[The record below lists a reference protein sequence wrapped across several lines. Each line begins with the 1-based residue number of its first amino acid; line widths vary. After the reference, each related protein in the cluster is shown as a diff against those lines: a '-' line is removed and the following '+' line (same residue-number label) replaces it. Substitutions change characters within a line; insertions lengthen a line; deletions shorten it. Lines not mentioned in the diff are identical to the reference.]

1 MIGIYKITNK
11 LSGKTYIG
19 QSNDIERRFKE
30 HKYKKD
36 IPVEIAIQKYGI
48 ENFIFE
54 ILEECSIDELD
65 EKEKYYIN
73 LYNTYRGN
81 GYNCNEGGG
90 CSNYENNGRTKL
102 TNEDVYDIREAYNK
116 HLRRK
121 DVYENYKDKIAFGAF
136 ARIWDGS
143 TWKGIHSDVYTPEN
157 KEYYKHQATNGE
169 SSDKAIFT
177 NEEVIAM
184 RTRYVNETADK
195 IYEDY
200 KDRCALQTLKA
211 ILWGNTYKD
220 LPLYKKR
227 EKRWINI

>member
-19 QSNDIERRFKE
+19 QSNDIERRLKE

-36 IPVEIAIQKYGI
+36 IPIELAIQKYGV

-54 ILEECSIDELD
+54 ILEECPLNELD

-102 TNEDVYDIREAYNK
+102 TNEDVYNIREAYNN

-121 DVYENYKDKIAFGAF
+121 EVYEQYKDKITFSSF

-169 SSDKAIFT
+169 ASCKAIFT

-184 RTRYVNETADK
+184 RTRYVSETADK

-200 KDRCALQTLKA
+200 KDRCKLQTLKA
-211 ILWGNTYKD
+211 ILWGNSYKD
-220 LPLYKKR
+220 LPIYKKK
-227 EKRWINI
+227 EKKWINI

>member
-19 QSNDIERRFKE
+19 QSNDIERRLKE

-36 IPVEIAIQKYGI
+36 IPVEIAIQKYGV

-54 ILEECSIDELD
+54 VLEECSIDKLD

-121 DVYENYKDKIAFGAF
+121 DVYENYKDRITFGSF

-143 TWKGIHSDVYTPEN
+143 TWKGIHFDVYTPEN

-169 SSDKAIFT
+169 SSDRAIFT

-211 ILWGNTYKD
+211 ILWGNAYKD

-227 EKRWINI
+227 EKKWINV

>member
-30 HKYKKD
+30 HKCKKD
-36 IPVEIAIQKYGI
+36 IPVEIAIQKYGA

-54 ILEECSIDELD
+54 VLEECSIDELD

-121 DVYENYKDKIAFGAF
+121 DVYENYKDRIAFGAF

-143 TWKGIHSDVYTPEN
+143 TWKGIHFDVYTPEN

-169 SSDKAIFT
+169 SSDRAIFT
-177 NEEVIAM
+177 NEEVVAM

-211 ILWGNTYKD
+211 ILWGNAYKD

>member
-30 HKYKKD
+30 HKCKKD

>member
-30 HKYKKD
+30 HKCKKD
-36 IPVEIAIQKYGI
+36 IPVEIAIQKYGV

-54 ILEECSIDELD
+54 VLEECSIDELD

-90 CSNYENNGRTKL
+90 CSNCENNGRTKL

-121 DVYENYKDKIAFGAF
+121 DVYENYKDRIAFGAF

-211 ILWGNTYKD
+211 ILWGNAYKD

>member
-19 QSNDIERRFKE
+19 QSNNIERRLKE
-30 HKYKKD
+30 HKYKTD
-36 IPVEIAIQKYGI
+36 IPVEIAIQKYGAN
-48 ENFIFE
+48 NFIFE
-54 ILEECSIDELD
+54 VLEECSIEVLD
-65 EKEKYYIN
+65 EREKYYIN

-102 TNEDVYDIREAYNK
+102 TNEDVYNIREAYDK

-121 DVYENYKDKIAFGAF
+121 DVYKNYEDKITFGAF
-136 ARIWDGS
+136 ASIWDGS

-169 SSDKAIFT
+169 ASDRALFT

-184 RTRYVNETADK
+184 RTRYVNETADE
-195 IYEDY
+195 IYKDY

-211 ILWGNTYKD
+211 ILWGNTYKN

>member
-19 QSNDIERRFKE
+19 QSNDIERRLKE
-30 HKYKKD
+30 HKHKKD
-36 IPVEIAIQKYGI
+36 IPVEMAIQKYGV

-54 ILEECSIDELD
+54 VLEECAIDELD

-121 DVYENYKDKIAFGAF
+121 DVYENYKDRITFGSF

-169 SSDKAIFT
+169 SSDRAIFT

-211 ILWGNTYKD
+211 ILWGNAYKD

-227 EKRWINI
+227 EKKWINV